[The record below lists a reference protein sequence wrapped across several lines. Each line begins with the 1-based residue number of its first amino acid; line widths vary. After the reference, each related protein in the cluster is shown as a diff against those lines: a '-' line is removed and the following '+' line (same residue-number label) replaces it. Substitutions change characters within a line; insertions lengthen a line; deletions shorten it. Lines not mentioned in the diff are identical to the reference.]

1 MYATERHQHIADTID
16 RVGRVSVAGLARDFG
31 VTTETIRR
39 DLDALEQLGRLRRVH
54 GGAVPADETTVAE
67 ASLDERLGRNA
78 AQKDAIARAALAL
91 IPPTFRGSVLVDSG
105 STTGRLGELLATWSP
120 DRPGAMLDVSTNS
133 IPLAARL
140 QAAGNPHLL
149 LRSLGGV
156 VRGIT
161 GAAVG
166 PTTIAQLGDIRP
178 DLAFVGANG
187 VSAGFGLS
195 TPDETEAAA
204 KAAMVRAARRVVVLA
219 DSSKLD
225 AESLVRFA
233 GLDDIDAV
241 ITDAAPAAGLAD
253 ALAAADVQVVV
264 A

>member
-16 RVGRVSVAGLARDFG
+16 RDGRVSVAGLARDFG

-39 DLDALEQLGRLRRVH
+39 DLDTLEQLGRLRRVH
-54 GGAVPADETTVAE
+54 GGAVPAGQSALAET
-67 ASLDERLGRNA
+67 SLDERLGRNA
-78 AQKDAIARAALAL
+78 AEKDAIARAALAL
-91 IPPTFRGSVLVDSG
+91 IPPTFRGSLLLDSG
-105 STTGRLGELLATWSP
+105 STTGRLAELLVTWSP
-120 DRPGAMLDVSTNS
+120 DENGATLDVSTNS

-140 QAAGNPHLL
+140 HAAANPHLQ
-149 LRSLGGV
+149 LRSLGGA

-166 PTTIAQLGDIRP
+166 PTTIAQLSDIRP

-187 VSAGFGLS
+187 VSAEFGLS

-204 KAAMVRAARRVVVLA
+204 KAAMVHAARRVVVLA

-233 GLDDIDAV
+233 CLDEIDTL
-241 ITDAAPAAGLAD
+241 ITDAAPAPDLAESLAD
-253 ALAAADVQVVV
+253 ADVQVVL

>member
-39 DLDALEQLGRLRRVH
+39 DLDALEQVGRLRRVH
-54 GGAVPADETTVAE
+54 GGAVPAGQSTAAET
-67 ASLDERLGRNA
+67 SLDERLDRNA
-78 AQKDAIARAALAL
+78 AQKDAIARAAFGL
-91 IPPTFRGSVLVDSG
+91 IPPTFRGSLLLDSG
-105 STTGRLGELLATWSP
+105 STTGRLAELLIAWSP
-120 DRPGAMLDVSTNS
+120 DQPGAGVDVSTNS

-140 QAAGNPHLL
+140 HAAANPHLQ
-149 LRSLGGV
+149 LRSLGGA

-166 PTTIAQLGDIRP
+166 PTTIAQLSDIRP

-187 VSAGFGLS
+187 VSAEFGLS
-195 TPDETEAAA
+195 TPDETEASA
-204 KAAMVRAARRVVVLA
+204 KAAMVHAARRVVVLA

-233 GLDDIDAV
+233 CLDEVDTL
-241 ITDAAPAAGLAD
+241 ITDAPPGPELGEALAD
-253 ALAAADVQVVV
+253 ADVQVVV

>member
-1 MYATERHQHIADTID
+1 MYATERHQHIADTLD
-16 RVGRVSVAGLARDFG
+16 RDGRVSVAGLARDFG

-54 GGAVPADETTVAE
+54 GGAVGAEQTTLAE

-78 AQKDAIARAALAL
+78 PQKEAIARAALAL
-91 IPPTFRGSVLVDSG
+91 ISPTFRGSVLLDSG
-105 STTGRLGELLATWSP
+105 STTGRLADLLVGWSP
-120 DRPGAMLDVSTNS
+120 DESAASLDVSTNS
-133 IPLAARL
+133 VPIAGRLHAAANPRL
-140 QAAGNPHLL
+140 Q
-149 LRSLGGV
+149 LRFLGGA

-166 PTTIAQLGDIRP
+166 PATIAQLDDLRP

-187 VSAGFGLS
+187 VSGDFGFS

-204 KAAMVRAARRVVVLA
+204 KAAMVHAARRVVVLA

-225 AESLVRFA
+225 SESLVRFA
-233 GLDDIDAV
+233 RLDEVDTL
-241 ITDAAPAAGLAD
+241 ITDAAPRTALAD
-253 ALAAADVQVVV
+253 ALATAGMQVVV

>member
-1 MYATERHQHIADTID
+1 MYATERHQQIADTLEV
-16 RVGRVSVAGLARDFG
+16 VGRVSVAGLARDFG

-39 DLDALEQLGRLRRVH
+39 DLDALEEAGRLRRVH
-54 GGAVPADETTVAE
+54 GGAVPADQSTLAET
-67 ASLDERLGRNA
+67 SLAERLGRNA
-78 AQKDAIARAALAL
+78 AAKDAIARAALAL
-91 IPPTFRGSVLVDSG
+91 IPPTFRGSVLIDSG
-105 STTGRLGELLATWSP
+105 STTGRLAELLEDWEP
-120 DRPGAMLDVSTNS
+120 DVPGATLDVSTNS

-140 QAAGNPHLL
+140 HSAGNPHLQ
-149 LRSLGGV
+149 LRSLGGA

-166 PTTIAQLGDIRP
+166 PTTIAQLSDIRP

-187 VSAGFGLS
+187 VSAAFGLS

-204 KAAMVRAARRVVVLA
+204 KAAMVHAARRVVVLA

-233 GLDDIDAV
+233 CLDELDTL
-241 ITDAAPAAGLAD
+241 ITDAAPPPELAEALAD
-253 ALAAADVQVVV
+253 ADVQVVL

>member
-16 RVGRVSVAGLARDFG
+16 RDGRVSVAGLARDFG

-39 DLDALEQLGRLRRVH
+39 DLDLLEEAGRLRRVH
-54 GGAVPADETTVAE
+54 GGAVPAAQTTLAE
-67 ASLDERLGRNA
+67 APLDERLGRDA

-91 IPPTFRGSVLVDSG
+91 VPPMFRGSVLLDSG

-120 DRPGAMLDVSTNS
+120 DENGAVLDVSTNS
-133 IPLAARL
+133 IPLAARMHG
-140 QAAGNPHLL
+140 AANPHLQ
-149 LRSLGGV
+149 LRILGGV

-166 PTTIAQLGDIRP
+166 PTTIAHLGDIRP

-187 VSAGFGLS
+187 VSAAFGFS
-195 TPDETEAAA
+195 TPDETEASA
-204 KAAMVRAARRVVVLA
+204 KSAMVHAARRVVVLA

-233 GLDDIDAV
+233 RLDEIDTL
-241 ITDAAPAAGLAD
+241 ITDAPPGRELSAALAD
-253 ALAAADVQVVV
+253 ADVQVVL

>member
-1 MYATERHQHIADTID
+1 MYATERHQHIADTVD
-16 RVGRVSVAGLARDFG
+16 RDGRVSVAGLAMHFG

-54 GGAVPADETTVAE
+54 GGAVGAEQTTLAE
-67 ASLDERLGRNA
+67 ASLEERLGQNA
-78 AQKDAIARAALAL
+78 SQKDAIARVALTL
-91 IPPTFRGSVLVDSG
+91 VPPTFRGSILLDSG
-105 STTGRLGELLATWSP
+105 STTGRLADLLVGWSP
-120 DRPGAMLDVSTNS
+120 DAAGASLDVSTNS
-133 IPLAARL
+133 TPIAARL
-140 QAAGNPHLL
+140 HAAANPHLQ
-149 LRSLGGV
+149 LRVLGGA

-166 PTTIAQLGDIRP
+166 PATIAQLSDIRP

-187 VSAGFGLS
+187 VSVDFGFS

-204 KAAMVRAARRVVVLA
+204 KAAIVHAARRVVVLA

-225 AESLVRFA
+225 RESLVRFA
-233 GLDDIDAV
+233 RLDDVDTL
-241 ITDAAPAAGLAD
+241 ITDAAPGPALAD
-253 ALAAADVQVVV
+253 ALAETGVQVVL

>member
-1 MYATERHQHIADTID
+1 MYATERHQQIADTLEL
-16 RVGRVSVAGLARDFG
+16 VGRVSVAGLARDFG

-39 DLDALEQLGRLRRVH
+39 DLDALEEAGRLRRVH
-54 GGAVPADETTVAE
+54 GGAVPAEQSTLAE
-67 ASLDERLGRNA
+67 ASLEERLGRNA
-78 AQKDAIARAALAL
+78 AEKDAIARAALGL
-91 IPPTFRGSVLVDSG
+91 IPPTFRGSVLLDSG
-105 STTGRLGELLATWSP
+105 STTGRLAELLEHWTP
-120 DRPGAMLDVSTNS
+120 DLPGTTLDVSTNS
-133 IPLAARL
+133 VPLAARL
-140 QAAGNPHLL
+140 HGSANPHLQ
-149 LRSLGGV
+149 LRSLGGA

-166 PTTIAQLGDIRP
+166 PTTIAQLSDIRP

-187 VSAGFGLS
+187 VSADFGLS

-204 KAAMVRAARRVVVLA
+204 KAAMVHAARRVVVLA

-233 GLDDIDAV
+233 CLDEIDTL
-241 ITDAAPAAGLAD
+241 ITDAAPPPDLAEALAD
-253 ALAAADVQVVV
+253 ADVQVVL

>member
-1 MYATERHQHIADTID
+1 MYATERHQHIADTIG

-39 DLDALEQLGRLRRVH
+39 DLDALEHAGRLRRVH
-54 GGAVPADETTVAE
+54 GGAVPAEQSALAE
-67 ASLDERLGRNA
+67 SSLDERLGHRSE
-78 AQKDAIARAALAL
+78 QKDAIARAAIAL
-91 IPPTFRGSVLVDSG
+91 VPPTFRGSVLLDSG
-105 STTGRLGELLATWSP
+105 STTGRLAELLVTWSP
-120 DRPGAMLDVSTNS
+120 DHPGERLDLSTNS

-140 QAAGNPHLL
+140 HAAANPHLR
-149 LRSLGGV
+149 LRILGGA
-156 VRGIT
+156 VRGLT

-166 PTTIAQLGDIRP
+166 PTTITQLGDIRP

-187 VSAGFGLS
+187 VSADFGFS
-195 TPDETEAAA
+195 TPDETEASA
-204 KAAMVRAARRVVVLA
+204 KAAMVHSARRVVVLA

-233 GLDDIDAV
+233 SLDEVDTL
-241 ITDAAPAAGLAD
+241 ITDAAPAPELAE
-253 ALAAADVQVVV
+253 ALSNADVQVVL

>member
-1 MYATERHQHIADTID
+1 MYATERHQQIADTLEL
-16 RVGRVSVAGLARDFG
+16 VGRVSVAGLARDFG

-39 DLDALEQLGRLRRVH
+39 DLDALEEAGRLRRVH
-54 GGAVPADETTVAE
+54 GGAVPADQSTLAET
-67 ASLDERLGRNA
+67 SLAERLGRNA
-78 AQKDAIARAALAL
+78 SAKEAIARAALAL
-91 IPPTFRGSVLVDSG
+91 IPPTFRGSVLIDSG
-105 STTGRLGELLATWSP
+105 STTGRLAELLEGWEP
-120 DRPGAMLDVSTNS
+120 DAPGATLDVSTNS
-133 IPLAARL
+133 VPLAARL
-140 QAAGNPHLL
+140 HAAANPHLQ
-149 LRSLGGV
+149 LRSLGGA

-166 PTTIAQLGDIRP
+166 PSTIAQLSDIRP

-187 VSAGFGLS
+187 VSAEFGFS

-204 KAAMVRAARRVVVLA
+204 KAAMVHAARRVVVLA

-233 GLDDIDAV
+233 CLDEVDTL
-241 ITDAAPAAGLAD
+241 ITDAGPQPALDEALAD
-253 ALAAADVQVVV
+253 ADVQVVL